1 MEICKMKKLVLL
13 TQEEQK
19 EEQKEETDA
28 EKLFNSILELF

>member
-1 MEICKMKKLVLL
+1 MKKLVLL

-19 EEQKEETDA
+19 EETNA